1 MLSCLAHLTSIPGWS
16 DHTDGNVHQLWSEQI
31 SCLVELVT
39 AFHCGKGGESL
50 ASFMG
55 LSITRSAVLCMN
67 HLLCEMQH
75 STNNKVQNRVHVFIL
90 NFDILLTVHLNIFIL
105 ILSNLMH

>member
-1 MLSCLAHLTSIPGWS
+1 MLIYVVAFLDWMLSCLAHLTSIPGWS

-39 AFHCGKGGESL
+39 AFHCGKGGDSL

-75 STNNKVQNRVHVFIL
+75 STNGKV
-90 NFDILLTVHLNIFIL
+90 
-105 ILSNLMH
+105 